1 MNGGMFTVKLLN
13 KFIDSRF
20 FFFLHCQLCT
30 AQKSAQIVLDC
41 TVFVLSLIC
50 N

>member
-20 FFFLHCQLCT
+20 FFFFTLSVMYSAKVSANCT
-30 AQKSAQIVLDC
+30 GLYCFC
-41 TVFVLSLIC
+41 TFFNL
-50 N
+50 